1 MDFRLTNSL
10 LRRLLFAAI
19 LSGGASCSPAA
30 QAPLPGPDKQGA
42 GTVYGA
48 MAGAGAGAVYGAQVS
63 AGAGPG
69 AAVGAG
75 FGALYGMA
83 TGIGIDAL
91 EEDQL
96 RRESELVEAR
106 EQSWVQSILA
116 EHYERRLE
124 LHPNRDIFPADLF
137 FVGDEVRL
145 RPDARVLVHEIAR
158 LQKKRMPWSRL
169 IIASYVTASDEASDY
184 AKFLNRERSGE
195 IATEFVRAGI
205 EPRRI
210 QTRSVTVPEPVL
222 IDPQDSPQRY
232 RQAIEI
238 IPLDY

>member
-1 MDFRLTNSL
+1 MPNS
-10 LRRLLFAAI
+10 FKK
-19 LSGGASCSPAA
+19 LSIKICVSVSVLVAVACTPASPVPS
-30 QAPLPGPDKQGA
+30 PGPDKQAA
-42 GTVYGA
+42 GTIYGA
-48 MAGAGAGAVYGAQVS
+48 MIGAGAGAVYGAQIS

-83 TGIGIDAL
+83 AGIGIDAL

-96 RRESELVEAR
+96 RREGELVQAR
-106 EQSWVQSILA
+106 QRSWVQSILT

-137 FVGDEVRL
+137 FTGDEVRL
-145 RPDARVLVHEIAR
+145 RADARVLVREIAL
-158 LQKKRMPWSRL
+158 LQKRRLPWSR
-169 IIASYVTASDEASDY
+169 IVIASYVTSRDQDSTY
-184 AKFLNRERSGE
+184 ARFLNRNRADE

-210 QTRSVTVPEPVL
+210 QTRGMTIPEPIL
-222 IDPQDSPQRY
+222 IDPHDSPQRY

-238 IPLDY
+238 IPVDY

>member
-1 MDFRLTNSL
+1 MACSFKIHLPAACVAFAMLT
-10 LRRLLFAAI
+10 
-19 LSGGASCSPAA
+19 SCTPASPA
-30 QAPLPGPDKQGA
+30 PYPGPDKQAA
-42 GTVYGA
+42 GTIYGA
-48 MAGAGAGAVYGAQVS
+48 MLGAGAGAVYGAQVS

-75 FGALYGMA
+75 FGAIYGMA
-83 TGIGIDAL
+83 AGIGIDAL

-96 RRESELVEAR
+96 RRDEELVEAR
-106 EQSWVQSILA
+106 ERSWVQSILA

-145 RPDARVLVHEIAR
+145 RPDAKVLVQEIAR
-158 LQKKRMPWSRL
+158 LQKRRLPWSRL
-169 IIASYVTASDEASDY
+169 VIASYVTARDEDSDY
-184 AKFLNRERSGE
+184 AAFLNRNRADE

-210 QTRSVTVPEPVL
+210 KTRSMTIPEPIL
-222 IDPQDSPQRY
+222 IDPHDSPQRY

-238 IPLDY
+238 IPVDY